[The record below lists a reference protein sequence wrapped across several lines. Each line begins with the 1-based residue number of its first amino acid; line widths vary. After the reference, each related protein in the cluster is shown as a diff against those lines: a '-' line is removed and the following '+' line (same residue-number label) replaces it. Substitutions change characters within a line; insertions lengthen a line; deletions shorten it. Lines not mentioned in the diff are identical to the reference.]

1 MGANAHGGDSTSNFL
16 KVSEFN
22 RFGLIFVI
30 LTVVGCLGGMAV
42 GLGAIN
48 NTFALITVTIPTML
62 TLSLLLAVA
71 PMRAIFITSAVAVA
85 IDILLIIYYTL
96 LA

>member
-1 MGANAHGGDSTSNFL
+1 MGANGHGGDSTSNFL

-48 NTFALITVTIPTML
+48 NTLALITVTIPTML

-71 PMRAIFITSAVAVA
+71 PMRAIFISSAVAVT
-85 IDILLIIYYTL
+85 IDILLIFYYTL